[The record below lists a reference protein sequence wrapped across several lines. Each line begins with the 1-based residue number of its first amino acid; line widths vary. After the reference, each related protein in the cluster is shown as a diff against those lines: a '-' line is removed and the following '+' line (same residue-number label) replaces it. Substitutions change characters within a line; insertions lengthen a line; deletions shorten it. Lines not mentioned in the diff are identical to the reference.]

1 MTRGDR
7 TNITMAD
14 LTFTAKQQ
22 TALLVLWPCLK
33 APPRIDVPIGPEGI
47 RFGATF
53 DKTAPG
59 TICETVRSDYDQI
72 AIATNLDVATVEV
85 DFEKLK
91 AAADLG
97 SVDEA
102 VEVWENIKAV
112 VSAAASAAATTIA
125 NGSRNALEPEEI
137 LPWDL
142 TISRPTLLEQLSTAA
157 PDTQLFAYKAHLK
170 NLDARHVEIAAA
182 NVALSEFWHSIQKTG
197 YRRPRMM

>member
-1 MTRGDR
+1 MFRSRFPLSSLGTSLLQSVSLTGHLTHLTQHRRMLSLMTRGDR

-59 TICETVRSDYDQI
+59 TILETVRSDYDQI
-72 AIATNLDVATVEV
+72 AIAINLDVATVEV

-102 VEVWENIKAV
+102 VEVWESIKDV
-112 VSAAASAAATTIA
+112 VSAASCTYH
-125 NGSRNALEPEEI
+125 R
-137 LPWDL
+137 PW
-142 TISRPTLLEQLSTAA
+142 
-157 PDTQLFAYKAHLK
+157 
-170 NLDARHVEIAAA
+170 
-182 NVALSEFWHSIQKTG
+182 IQKCPG
-197 YRRPRMM
+197 A